1 MRGWCM
7 PSVLFVL
14 RWRCLR
20 ISRLDH
26 QINEEIRDREVRLV
40 SAEGEQLGI
49 MSGKDALALADEKGL
64 DLVKIAPK
72 ATPPVCRIMDYGKFK
87 FEQEKRE
94 KEARKNQKVV
104 DIKEVRMTPGIDTH
118 DFNVKMNNAIR
129 FLKSGD
135 KVKVTVRFKGREL
148 AHTSI
153 GNTLH
158 ARFAEGCAEYATVEK
173 QPKLEGR
180 QMIMFLAPKQAGK

>member
-1 MRGWCM
+1 M
-7 PSVLFVL
+7 
-14 RWRCLR
+14 
-20 ISRLDH
+20 DH

-49 MSGKDALALADEKGL
+49 MSGKEALALADEKGL

-94 KEARKNQKVV
+94 KEARKNQKIV